1 MQPQHSCIYKGT
13 VWHQRHQPRVHA
25 FRYSLFMM
33 YVDLDELE
41 QVFKPFWLWGVNRPG
56 FASFQRKD
64 HYGDD
69 KTALSNSIRELVLQ
83 QTQQRVEGPIRLLT
97 QFRILGY
104 TFNPLSLYFCFDMS
118 GEKLTHIVSEV
129 SNTPWN
135 VQHCYVLTPS
145 PKNPTVFQDQHEKS
159 FHVSPFMHE
168 DMQYRWKIS
177 QPEEKLEVQIENLI
191 GNEILFSAK
200 MDLERKTLNT
210 RNLRSTLSNFPLM
223 SFKVIT
229 AIYWEA
235 LKLWLKGIK
244 YVPYTKP

>member
-1 MQPQHSCIYKGT
+1 
-13 VWHQRHQPRVHA
+13 
-25 FRYSLFMM
+25 MM

-41 QVFKPFWLWGVNRPG
+41 QVFKPFWLWAINKPG

-64 HYGDD
+64 HHGDD
-69 KTALSNSIRELVLQ
+69 NTALSSSIRELVLE

-104 TFNPLSLYFCFDMS
+104 AFNPLSLYFCFDSS
-118 GEKLTHIVSEV
+118 GENLTHIVAEV

-135 VQHCYVLTPS
+135 EQHCYVLTPNQS
-145 PKNPTVFQDQHEKS
+145 NPAVFHDQHQKT

-177 QPEEKLEVQIENLI
+177 HPKESLEVQIENLV
-191 GNEILFSAK
+191 EDEVLFSAK
-200 MDLERKTLNT
+200 MDLERKPLNAQ
-210 RNLRSTLSNFPLM
+210 NLRSTLCNFPLM
-223 SFKVIT
+223 SFKLIA